1 MKFIHYF
8 VTLLTVILIFVAPA
22 TAQAPPS
29 AQQIAQD
36 ASPHGVTV
44 DEVALQ
50 SALDDL
56 FKSLG
61 NANAAQPTS
70 VSVDNSSLTLA
81 SGASTKRLKCPHN
94 GGSQLV
100 VYAWADVSLNHSGFS
115 QIHDKGYYYVDLS
128 TLLNM
133 TIDGATSAY
142 IQDNNQS
149 VLVRFSGTMQL
160 YTFTG
165 LWIGSYPLNF
175 SCKFVLSV
183 VIG

>member
-36 ASPHGVTV
+36 ALPHGVTV

-100 VYAWADVSLNHSGFS
+100 VYAWADVSLSHSGFS
-115 QIHDKGYYYVDLS
+115 QIHDKGYTITWISPHCSIWPLMVPPAHTYRTITNRYLS
-128 TLLNM
+128 ALAAQCSFTPLPVY
-133 TIDGATSAY
+133 G
-142 IQDNNQS
+142 
-149 VLVRFSGTMQL
+149 LVRTRSTSVANL
-160 YTFTG
+160 
-165 LWIGSYPLNF
+165 
-175 SCKFVLSV
+175 SCQWW
-183 VIG
+183 